1 MSTHPV
7 FHPAPAGLPFS
18 TAVRIPGLLML
29 SGQIPFD
36 SDGRPHGGSIEE
48 QTHAVL
54 KSIAATLE
62 SLGSSMD
69 RVVKAS
75 VWLSHLEDSATFNR
89 IYTSY
94 FQEGRYPVRS
104 LVRADLAF
112 GVRVEIEVQAVD

>member
-1 MSTHPV
+1 
-7 FHPAPAGLPFS
+7 
-18 TAVRIPGLLML
+18 ML

-36 SDGRPHGGSIEE
+36 SNGRPHSGSIEE

-75 VWLSHLEDSATFNR
+75 VWLSQLEDSATFNR

>member
-1 MSTHPV
+1 MNHPAV
-7 FHPAPAGLPFS
+7 YHAAPAGRPFS

-36 SDGRPHGGSIEE
+36 DSVHPHKGSLEE
-48 QTHAVL
+48 QAHAVL

-69 RVVKAS
+69 RVIKTN
-75 VWLSHLEDSATFNR
+75 VWLSDLGDSTEFNR
-89 IYTSY
+89 IYAGY
-94 FQEGRYPVRS
+94 FREGCYPVRS